1 MRMYRLLMPAVTVA
15 GALALAG
22 CGGGSSTPGGPPAG
36 SDPETLEFAKGG
48 FHNAGD
54 GRLLLCDSDDGCEL
68 TVKDGK
74 VQETEAE
81 LTDAGFTI
89 TNRRTPPLTDM
100 ETKAE
105 AAKVSRL
112 FGAAGS
118 TNSGV
123 YGQASEVNDQE
134 ADSPPEVT
142 PTGSPTFSDGKVK
155 GVFDWDTN
163 RATHGIDV
171 ESVEL
176 EATEDMVRS
185 IAGWK
190 GTRYEGKEG
199 TDGHGHV
206 AVFYSNQ
213 GEPKEISFKAWTEQD
228 GNALTLVD
236 AAGDVPAHVA
246 GSETAA
252 FGDGNEITGFTKSVR
267 GTTHTSGSSVVGS
280 LSGAAGTF
288 QCTALTCASNERPT
302 GVGWIFIPASG
313 ATVEEADTGE
323 YIRFGGWLRTDKDGE
338 WANFAPVVT
347 RHGETAAVAATV
359 DEDWSG
365 KATYEGGAVGVYAIN
380 RGSGQSGNEAG
391 WFTAKA
397 TLTADFEAEGDNAG
411 TGGSIKGTVDDFMV
425 DGTQKPWKVDLLE
438 TRLTAEGATGFSKDD
453 DGTQWTMIEGGTPAD
468 ADGEWSGNLY
478 NENGGTDA
486 FAESVAG
493 DFKAQY
499 ENIGNMRGAF
509 GANEK

>member
-1 MRMYRLLMPAVTVA
+1 MRISKLYMPAVTLA

-22 CGGGSSTPGGPPAG
+22 CGGGSSTPGGPPASG
-36 SDPETLEFAKGG
+36 TQTLTFQKGG
-48 FHNAGD
+48 FHNAG
-54 GRLLLCDSDDGCEL
+54 GGKLLTCDSDDGCTLTIENGSVKGTDTEL
-68 TVKDGK
+68 RT
-74 VQETEAE
+74 
-81 LTDAGFTI
+81 AGFTI
-89 TNRRTPPLTDM
+89 TNRQTPPPTDM
-100 ETKAE
+100 EAEAE

-118 TNSGV
+118 TNAEVFGM
-123 YGQASEVNDQE
+123 ADRVNDRDAE
-134 ADSPPEVT
+134 TPPVVT
-142 PTGSPTFSDGKVK
+142 ASGSPTFSDGKVT
-155 GVFDWDTN
+155 GVFDWDNTSP
-163 RATHGIDV
+163 TQGIDV
-171 ESVEL
+171 RSVEL

-199 TDGHGHV
+199 KDGNDHV
-206 AVFYSNQ
+206 AIFYSNQ
-213 GEPKEISFKAWTEQD
+213 GEPKEISFKAWTEQG
-228 GNALTLVD
+228 GNPLTLVD

-246 GSETAA
+246 GGENAA
-252 FGDGNEITGFTKSVR
+252 FGGDNEITGFTKSVR

-288 QCTALTCASNERPT
+288 QCTALTCTSNERPT
-302 GVGWIFIPASG
+302 EAGWIFIPASG

-347 RHGETAAVAATV
+347 LHGETAAVAATV
-359 DEDWSG
+359 DAGWSG

-391 WFTAKA
+391 HFTAKA

-438 TRLTAEGATGFSKDD
+438 TGLTAGGATGFSKDD